1 MVLVMSEKACTECH
15 MITRGSICPNCKSKS
30 LSDDFSGL
38 VIILDPEGSNIA
50 RIMNIEKKGRYAIR
64 VR

>member
-1 MVLVMSEKACTECH
+1 MSEKACSSCH
-15 MITRGSICPNCKSKS
+15 FITKENVCPKCKTSS

-38 VIILDPEGSNIA
+38 IIVFDPEGSAIA
-50 RIMNIEKKGRYAIR
+50 KAMNIKEKGRYALK

>member
-1 MVLVMSEKACTECH
+1 MSEKACPDCH
-15 MITRGSICPNCKSKS
+15 LIFVGSACPNCKATS

-38 VIILDPEGSNIA
+38 VIIFDPQGSAIA
-50 RIMNIEKKGRYAIR
+50 QAMKITKKGRYALR

>member
-1 MVLVMSEKACTECH
+1 MSEKACRECH
-15 MITRGSICPNCKSKS
+15 LISYGSLCPDCKAAS

-38 VIILDPEGSNIA
+38 VIIFDPEGSAIA
-50 RIMNIEKKGRYAIR
+50 RVMKVKKKGRYALR

>member
-1 MVLVMSEKACTECH
+1 VSERACPDCH
-15 MITRGSICPNCKSKS
+15 LISSTSVCPNCKSTG

-38 VIILDPEGSNIA
+38 AIILDPEGSAIA
-50 RIMNIEKKGRYAIR
+50 QAMGVKTKGRYALR

>member
-1 MVLVMSEKACTECH
+1 MSEKACRECH
-15 MITRGSICPNCKSKS
+15 FIFHGSVCPRCKTST

-38 VIILDPEGSNIA
+38 VIILDPKDSAVAKVME
-50 RIMNIEKKGRYAIR
+50 IEDKGRYALR

>member
-1 MVLVMSEKACTECH
+1 MSEKACANCH
-15 MITRGSICPNCKSKS
+15 FLTKDNVCPKCRGTS

-38 VIILDPEGSNIA
+38 VVILDPGNSEIA
-50 RIMNIEKKGRYAIR
+50 KAMNIKEKGRYALR

>member
-1 MVLVMSEKACTECH
+1 MTEKACRECH
-15 MITRGSICPNCKSKS
+15 LITKGSLCPKCKTAT

-38 VIILDPEGSNIA
+38 VIIIDPEESQIA
-50 RIMNIEKKGRYAIR
+50 KAMEKKEKGRYALR

>member
-1 MVLVMSEKACTECH
+1 MTEKACTTCH
-15 MITRGSICPNCKSKS
+15 LITTGNVCPRCKTPT

-38 VIILDPEGSNIA
+38 VIIFNPEGSAIA
-50 RIMNIEKKGRYAIR
+50 KVMKIKEKGRYALR

>member
-1 MVLVMSEKACTECH
+1 MTEKACRECH
-15 MITRGSICPNCKSKS
+15 TITTGNLCPKCKTAT

-38 VIILDPEGSNIA
+38 VVIINPPESEIA
-50 RIMNIEKKGRYAIR
+50 KAMGIEEKGRYALR

>member
-1 MVLVMSEKACTECH
+1 VSEKACTSCH
-15 MITRGSICPNCKSKS
+15 LITSGNVCPKCKSSS

-38 VIILDPEGSNIA
+38 VIIFDPEGSAIA
-50 RIMNIEKKGRYAIR
+50 KAMSIKEKGRYALK

>member
-1 MVLVMSEKACTECH
+1 MSEKACRECSYMTTEPA
-15 MITRGSICPNCKSKS
+15 CPNCKATS

-38 VIILDPEGSNIA
+38 VIIFDPQGSAIA
-50 RIMNIEKKGRYAIR
+50 QAMKITKKGRYALR

>member
-1 MVLVMSEKACTECH
+1 MSEKACSTCH
-15 MITRGSICPNCKSKS
+15 FLTKENMCPKCRTSG

-38 VIILDPEGSNIA
+38 VIVFEPESSAIA
-50 RIMNIEKKGRYAIR
+50 KAMNIKEKGRYALK

>member
-1 MVLVMSEKACTECH
+1 VSEKACTLCH
-15 MITRGSICPNCKSKS
+15 LITSGNICPRCKSSS

-38 VIILDPEGSNIA
+38 VIIFDPEGSAIA
-50 RIMNIEKKGRYAIR
+50 RAMNIKEKGRYALK

>member
-1 MVLVMSEKACTECH
+1 MSEKACATCH
-15 MITRGSICPNCKSKS
+15 FITRGNVCPKCRSSS

-38 VIILDPEGSNIA
+38 VIVFEPEGSAIA
-50 RIMNIEKKGRYAIR
+50 NAMKIKEKGRYALR